1 MTQGEGRGGAW
12 DRGGLD
18 RRSLLKGAAALA
30 VAGGIGSGARA
41 APGRLIDAHSHC
53 WGGDLARY
61 PMVNGQT
68 ARDRDPPDYDI
79 DTVLARETAIGVAR
93 VVLVQHIGYF
103 GFDSSYLTDAARA
116 HPGTFAV
123 VGAVDDRRA
132 DVAEAMR
139 AAKATGVKGFRLRGV
154 DTRSWLTS
162 PVMATIWATAAEED
176 LVLCPLLRDSPDMSD
191 DALLHM
197 AEMCRRYP
205 ATSVCLDHMAHVMP
219 GDARQLDRLLA
230 LSAFPGVT
238 VKVSGLNKFDTP
250 PYDRVIPQLV
260 ALIAAFGAGRLMWG
274 SDMPVLEREPP
285 NTMQAAF
292 DFIARRAPLDDGQR
306 DFLLRGTA
314 ERVFFGG

>member
-1 MTQGEGRGGAW
+1 M
-12 DRGGLD
+12 
-18 RRSLLKGAAALA
+18 GAAALA
-30 VAGGIGSGARA
+30 VAGGRGTGAKA
-41 APGRLIDAHSHC
+41 APGGLVDAHSHS

-132 DVAEAMR
+132 DAPEAMR
-139 AAKATGVKGFRLRGV
+139 AAKATGVKGFRLRGL
-154 DTRSWLTS
+154 DTAFWLAS
-162 PVMATIWATAAEED
+162 PVTASIWSTAAAEN
-176 LVLCPLLRDSPDMSD
+176 LVLCPLLRDSPGMSD
-191 DALLHM
+191 DALLHL
-197 AEMCRRYP
+197 AELCRRYP
-205 ATSVCLDHMAHVMP
+205 ATSVCIDHMAHVMP
-219 GDARQLDRLLA
+219 GDARQLDRLMA
-230 LSAFPGVT
+230 LSAFPEVT
-238 VKVSGLNKFDTP
+238 VKVSGLNKFDRP

-260 ALIAAFGAGRLMWG
+260 ALLAAFGAGRLMWG

-285 NTMQAAF
+285 NTLQAAF
-292 DFIARRAPLDDGQR
+292 DFIAHRAPLDAPQR
-306 DFLLRGTA
+306 DLLLKGTA
-314 ERVFFGG
+314 ERVFFS

>member
-1 MTQGEGRGGAW
+1 MTQSEGRGGAR

-30 VAGGIGSGARA
+30 VSGGVGSGARA
-41 APGRLIDAHSHC
+41 APGGLIDAHSHS

-61 PMVNGQT
+61 PMINGQT
-68 ARDRDPPDYDI
+68 ARDRDPPDYGI

-132 DVAEAMR
+132 DAAEAMR

-154 DTRSWLTS
+154 DTRSWLAS

-191 DALLHM
+191 DALLHI
-197 AEMCRRYP
+197 AELCRRYP

-219 GDARQLDRLLA
+219 GDPRQLDRLLA

-285 NTMQAAF
+285 NTLQAAF

-306 DFLLRGTA
+306 DFLLRGAA

>member
-1 MTQGEGRGGAW
+1 MTQGEGRAGA
-12 DRGGLD
+12 REAGGLD
-18 RRSLLKGAAALA
+18 RRSLLKGAVALA
-30 VAGGIGSGARA
+30 VAGGVGSGARA
-41 APGRLIDAHSHC
+41 APGGLIDAHSHS

-132 DVAEAMR
+132 DAAEAMR

-154 DTRSWLTS
+154 DTRSWLAS

-197 AEMCRRYP
+197 AELCRRYP

-219 GDARQLDRLLA
+219 GDMRQLDRLLA

>member
-1 MTQGEGRGGAW
+1 MSQSKDRVGAR
-12 DRGGLD
+12 DRGGLH

-30 VAGGIGSGARA
+30 VAGGIASGARA
-41 APGRLIDAHSHC
+41 AAGGLIDAHSHS
-53 WGGDLARY
+53 WGGDLSRY

-79 DTVLARETAIGVAR
+79 DTVLAREAAIGVSR

-132 DVAEAMR
+132 DAPEAMQ
-139 AAKATGVKGFRLRGV
+139 AAKAAGVKGFRLRGV
-154 DTRSWLTS
+154 NTASWLTS
-162 PVMATIWATAAEED
+162 SVMATLWATAAEEN

-191 DALLHM
+191 DALVHV

-205 ATSVCLDHMAHVMP
+205 ATNVCLDHMAHVKP
-219 GDARQLDRLLA
+219 GDTRQLDRLLA

-238 VKVSGLNKFDTP
+238 VKVSGLNKYDTP
-250 PYDRVIPQLV
+250 PYDRVIPQFV
-260 ALIAAFGAGRLMWG
+260 ALLAAFGAGRLMWG

-285 NTMQAAF
+285 NTLQAAF
-292 DFIARRAPLDDGQR
+292 DFIARRAPLDDQQR

>member
-1 MTQGEGRGGAW
+1 MTQGEGRGGAR

-30 VAGGIGSGARA
+30 VSGGVGSGARA

-132 DVAEAMR
+132 DAAEAMR
-139 AAKATGVKGFRLRGV
+139 TAKATGVKGFRLRGV
-154 DTRSWLTS
+154 DTRSWLAS

-191 DALLHM
+191 DALPHM